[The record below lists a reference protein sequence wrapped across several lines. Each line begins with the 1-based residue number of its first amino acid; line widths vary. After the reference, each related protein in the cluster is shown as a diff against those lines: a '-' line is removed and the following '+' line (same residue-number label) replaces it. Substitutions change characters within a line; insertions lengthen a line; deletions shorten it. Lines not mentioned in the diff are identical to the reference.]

1 MYPQVPDDD
10 QFEVIP
16 PEDTAYVEEV
26 ESDTP
31 RSPVSY
37 RGSSSDPT
45 FGYLIALALAVGLT
59 PMLPANGDMRYTLV
73 WAVMAGFAVLGW
85 LFGTMQRIEQELPEN
100 LAWGVIFGIIVG
112 APLLLV
118 GGSALTTTVE
128 RLFSIETDG
137 SLHALSAGV
146 VLAYLV
152 FVMPLAETLFFRGL
166 MQERRAFWLV
176 GALSTVWSLVLFAPM
191 LDLLNFPGVAVLI
204 GVALLLMNMI
214 YSYVRE
220 RNGLAAAWL
229 CQITVNI
236 LVLFVPFISR

>member
-1 MYPQVPDDD
+1 MYPQPPNDD
-10 QFEVIP
+10 QFDVIP
-16 PEDTAYVEEV
+16 PTGSPHFEDEER
-26 ESDTP
+26 ESVRVPT
-31 RSPVSY
+31 SY
-37 RGSSSDPT
+37 RGSSNDPT

-59 PMLPANGDMRYTLV
+59 PVLPANGDMRYTLV
-73 WAVMAGFAVLGW
+73 WAVMAGFGVLGW
-85 LFGTMQRIEQELPEN
+85 LFGTFQRIEQEAPEN
-100 LAWGVIFGIIVG
+100 LAWGIIFGIIVG

-128 RLFSIETDG
+128 RLFSIETAG
-137 SLHALSAGV
+137 TLHALPAGV

-152 FVMPLAETLFFRGL
+152 FVMPVAETLFFRGL

-191 LDLLNFPGVAVLI
+191 LDLLNFPGVAIMI
-204 GVALLLMNMI
+204 GIALLLMNMI